1 MKNLTAH
8 QEYLLLGKV
17 SNTLSEQ
24 ESEEWEQMV
33 QQVPEVAAAY
43 EQFMQQ
49 LPAGDVASHFS
60 YVDEPGY
67 WDDLT
72 RSFKAPAR
80 IRRLP
85 LWRPRWVAAAITAG
99 VLAGSALLWNNLR
112 KQDTPMNMAAAA
124 KPGVELRLADGSVVN
139 LSRQQGNIQ
148 TGAAQLNNTNK
159 RLTYSSSDADA
170 SVINI
175 LTVPVGLDY
184 KISLADGTE
193 VWMNSA
199 TELKFPLAFP
209 DTSREIS
216 INGEAYL
223 KVAKDPAKPFIVH
236 LPNSTVQV
244 LGTAFNVNT
253 YDPGTAKVALVEG
266 AVNMRSPSGEI
277 TLVPGRQ
284 AIYQDGQAFQQR
296 TFDAKVVLGWQ
307 KGLFFFDEMPLK
319 EIAKVVPRWFGMQVI
334 IDDPAISDKKFV
346 GVLDRNQPIS
356 AFQEDLK
363 LIAGIDSYVDK
374 DNVLHF
380 R

>member
-33 QQVPEVAAAY
+33 QHVPEVAIAY

-49 LPAGDVASHFS
+49 LPAGDVAGRFS

-72 RSFKAPAR
+72 ASFKEPAR

-85 LWRPRWVAAAITAG
+85 FGRRRWVAAAIAIG

-112 KQDTPMNMAAAA
+112 KQDTATNMAATA

-148 TGAAQLNNTNK
+148 TGATQLNNTNK

-209 DTSREIS
+209 DATREVS

-244 LGTAFNVNT
+244 LGTEFNVNT
-253 YDPGTAKVALVEG
+253 YDPGTAKVALIEG
-266 AVNMRSPSGEI
+266 AVNMRSLSGES
-277 TLVPGRQ
+277 TLAPGRQ
-284 AIYQDGQAFQQR
+284 AIYQDGQAIQQR

-356 AFQEDLK
+356 AFQDDLK

>member
-1 MKNLTAH
+1 
-8 QEYLLLGKV
+8 
-17 SNTLSEQ
+17 
-24 ESEEWEQMV
+24 MV

-67 WDDLT
+67 WDDL
-72 RSFKAPAR
+72 RGAFKEPAR
-80 IRRLP
+80 VRRLP
-85 LWRPRWVAAAITAG
+85 FGRRRWVAAAIAAG
-99 VLAGSALLWNNLR
+99 VLAGSVLLWNNPR
-112 KQDTPMNMAAAA
+112 NQDTAMNMAAAA
-124 KPGVELRLADGSVVN
+124 KPGVELRLGDGSVVN
-139 LSRQQGNIQ
+139 LSQQQGNIQ
-148 TGAAQLNNTNK
+148 AGAAQLNNTNK

-175 LTVPVGLDY
+175 LTVPIGLDY

-199 TELKFPLAFP
+199 TELKFPMAFP
-209 DTSREIS
+209 DATREVS

-244 LGTAFNVNT
+244 LGTEFNVNT
-253 YDPGTAKVALVEG
+253 YDPGTAKVALIEG
-266 AVNMRSPSGEI
+266 AVNMRSPSGESM
-277 TLVPGRQ
+277 LAPGRQ
-284 AIYQDGQAFQQR
+284 AIYQDGHAIQQR

-319 EIAKVVPRWFGMQVI
+319 EIAKVVPRWFGMQVV

-356 AFQEDLK
+356 AFQDDLK